1 MDQPRGVEGDR
12 LVGGDVADHNV
23 AAFCTRHR
31 EPLGERGRM
40 ADELEEDVAAAT
52 SQVAHGLRAGVPRGE
67 VVDVHGVVGAEGP
80 GELEALGDPVEDDDA
95 RSSALARDGCREE
108 AEPAGSL
115 DHDGLAGLKPGLV
128 EAIDHLGERA
138 VERRHGEIV
147 KRIRD
152 PSGAASD

>member
-52 SQVAHGLRAGVPRGE
+52 SQVAHGLRARVARHKI
-67 VVDVHGVVGAEGP
+67 VHVQDVVGAERP
-80 GELEALGDPVEDDDA
+80 GEL
-95 RSSALARDGCREE
+95 
-108 AEPAGSL
+108 
-115 DHDGLAGLKPGLV
+115 
-128 EAIDHLGERA
+128 
-138 VERRHGEIV
+138 
-147 KRIRD
+147 
-152 PSGAASD
+152 